1 MASQVVIDFKS
12 IGEQIV
18 AGIMGSI
25 DRVKSDSVPQVD
37 KQAKKLEER
46 PLDIREQILDN
57 ARTLWGMIDSVS
69 RQSRSYFP
77 AAAPRSTPAMVLVVV
92 GEGTAISARILR
104 QRFDNLS
111 NVRNQQPDII
121 FMSSMETD
129 TVEKALRM
137 LLELTMAMLN
147 KRADD
152 QMFGEGEW
160 VEQASGGYYAPTS
173 TSI

>member
-25 DRVKSDSVPQVD
+25 DKVRSDIAPRTISRPRSSRSV
-37 KQAKKLEER
+37 R
-46 PLDIREQILDN
+46 W
-57 ARTLWGMIDSVS
+57 TSVS
-69 RQSRSYFP
+69 RFSCLSSEQELHNWCCTTDDPSDGAR
-77 AAAPRSTPAMVLVVV
+77 R
-92 GEGTAISARILR
+92 GRRGKAISARILR

-111 NVRNQQPDII
+111 NVRNHQPDII

-147 KRADD
+147 KRADH

>member
-1 MASQVVIDFKS
+1 MASQVVIDSKS

-18 AGIMGSI
+18 AGIVGSI
-25 DRVKSDSVPQVD
+25 DRVSGDIVSQGD
-37 KQAKKLEER
+37 KQAKRLEER

-57 ARTLWGMIDSVS
+57 ARTLWGMIDSIS
-69 RQSRSYFP
+69 RQSRSYITG
-77 AAAPRSTPAMVLVVV
+77 AAPRTTPAMVLVVV
-92 GEGTAISARILR
+92 GEGNAISAGILR

-129 TVEKALRM
+129 TVEKALCM

-160 VEQASGGYYAPTS
+160 VEQANGGYYAPTS